1 MKERYLKFR
10 AAVDADRMLANCE
23 SLLKLELG
31 QTVSCW
37 HASAERALELLKENG
52 IPNAEKITF
61 PADGKTAYQDKI
73 TPLGWEATVGRLTV
87 LKGAGI
93 EPGFVAADYQR
104 HPFHLI
110 KGSTATEPGG
120 RIMRLITEE
129 QMLAGADPHD
139 ALVLIPPPA
148 HVSKFN
154 DAKFRRYLD
163 MGAVGVVTDYAK
175 NAVES
180 PDTMCWCNAFTEG
193 SNWHT
198 VAGER
203 DYINFCVT
211 PRTGQLLRDSC
222 ANGEVLI
229 KVESDGRRF
238 EDTVDVVTAMVPG
251 RRKEEF
257 WIFAHL
263 YEPLSNDNSAGV
275 AAAIETA
282 RLIMAQGKQQFSLRV
297 IFGLEHYGFA
307 AYASTRGDDLRGQV
321 LGGIDCDAMYLRSE
335 WGIDFRVAGPAVPFC
350 GNRLFRLLAD
360 EVKGLPGIP
369 AITFRNSFPTM
380 YEDDSFLS
388 DSTTGVPTLWPIRTG
403 HSFWHNSR
411 QTMDYIEKEAYATG
425 VALQAAVTQ
434 AILSPDAALLE
445 KALPAALEEL
455 RAEIP
460 RSVGDAREHLAYR
473 YEVLANDLRN
483 FGRALPPE
491 AVEPA
496 LKELEAEYA
505 RCQARL
511 APSHRPASKWLD
523 YAAQITPSRLTTG
536 LPYDLAK
543 LPIAKRKN
551 LPGRV
556 LYSPLSAILADMDGK
571 RDLAAIFRR
580 VEHELCRLMDEKEL
594 KTMLQ
599 AVFFLARAGYV
610 SLNGFK
616 GFGKE
621 EIVQVLRGLG
631 IRKGDFLLFH
641 SSLSAFGL
649 IDGGPGTVIAALR
662 EVLGEEGSFLL
673 PALTNCFVFLGGPG
687 ASIKTQPFDPQ
698 NYAAIWTGSLPRYFL
713 EHFPEAP
720 DSGHYTHRWCGM
732 GPLAAEACAHVKPDD
747 PPVGPDSPPAFAARH
762 KAKIVHF
769 GNSISSTTYLHCLED
784 LFDLP
789 GVESSFVKIK
799 RGSGWEYKE
808 VPRNLPGHR
817 DFYRNDAEECK
828 FFKAAVARGLEIRKK
843 DLGPGTVKVME
854 LEQLER
860 IGTEL
865 VKEDPL
871 IFLCD
876 SPECLSCRRLER
888 SWKKN

>member
-1 MKERYLKFR
+1 MKELYRKFR
-10 AAVDADRMLANCE
+10 AAVNGDRMLENCE
-23 SLLKLELG
+23 ALLKLELG

-37 HASAERALELLKENG
+37 HASAEKAFELLKQSG

-61 PADGKTAYQDKI
+61 PADGRTAYQDKI
-73 TPLGWEATVGRLTV
+73 TPLGWEATKGKITV
-87 LKGAGI
+87 LKAPGI

-129 QMLAGADPHD
+129 QMLAGADPRD

-154 DAKFRRYLD
+154 SVKFRRYLD
-163 MGAVGVVTDYAK
+163 MGAVGVVTDFAK

-193 SNWHT
+193 DNWHT

-211 PRTGQLLRDSC
+211 PRTGQLLRESC

-275 AAAIETA
+275 AAAMETA
-282 RLIMAQGKQQFSLRV
+282 RQIMAAGEQEFSLRV

-307 AYASTRGDDLRGQV
+307 AYASTRGTDLRGQV
-321 LGGIDCDAMYLRSE
+321 LGGIDYDAMYLRSE
-335 WGIDFRVAGPAVPFC
+335 WGVDFRCAGPAVPFY

-360 EVKGLPGIP
+360 EVRGLPGVP
-369 AITFRNSFPTM
+369 EITFRNGFRAM
-380 YEDDSFLS
+380 YEDDAFLG

-411 QTMDYIEKEAYATG
+411 QTMDYIEKEAYMTG
-425 VALQAAVTQ
+425 AALQTAVTAAV
-434 AILSPDAALLE
+434 LSPDKDKLGRVLAGALD
-445 KALPAALEEL
+445 EL
-455 RAEIP
+455 RAECALT
-460 RSVGDAREHLAYR
+460 VGDAKEHLSCR
-473 YEVLANDLRN
+473 YEALAGDLKN
-483 FGRALPPE
+483 FTRALPEE
-491 AVEPA
+491 AVAPLLTA
-496 LKELEAEYA
+496 LEKEYA
-505 RCQARL
+505 TCL
-511 APSHRPASKWLD
+511 AGVSGTREHSKWLD
-523 YAAQITPSRLTTG
+523 YAARIVPSRLTCG
-536 LPYDLAK
+536 LPYDQANVPLRQ
-543 LPIAKRKN
+543 RKV

-556 LYSPLSAILADMDGK
+556 LYSALSAILADMDGK

-580 VEHELCRLMDEKEL
+580 VEHEERTVMDDDKLKE
-594 KTMLQ
+594 MLR
-599 AVFFLARAGYV
+599 AVFRLTDEGYV
-610 SLNGFK
+610 SLNGF
-616 GFGKE
+616 
-621 EIVQVLRGLG
+621 RGLTKADIAEAFRRLG
-631 IRKGDFLLFH
+631 VGKGDFLLVH

-649 IDGGPGTVIAALR
+649 IDGGPGAVIEALR

-673 PALTNCFVFLGGPG
+673 PALTSPFVFLGGP
-687 ASIKTQPFDPQ
+687 ARSLNALPFDPE
-698 NYAAIWTGSLPRYFL
+698 NPDAVWTGALPRYFL
-713 EHFPEAP
+713 AHGLAEADSKHF
-720 DSGHYTHRWCGM
+720 THRWCGM
-732 GPLAAEACAHVKPDD
+732 GKLAVEACAKVKPDD

-762 KAKIVHF
+762 GGKILHF
-769 GNSISSTTYLHCLED
+769 GNSLGSTTFLHCLED
-784 LFDLP
+784 AFGLP
-789 GVESSFVKIK
+789 GVENSFIKIK
-799 RGSGWEYKE
+799 RGSACEYRQ

-817 DFYRNDAEECK
+817 DFYRKDAEECK
-828 FFKAAVARGLEIRKK
+828 FFKAAVARGLEIRRT
-843 DLGPGTVKVME
+843 DLGPGTVKLMDMA
-854 LEQLER
+854 QLAR
-860 IGTEL
+860 IGAEL
-865 VKEDPL
+865 VREDPL
-871 IFLCD
+871 ILLCD

-888 SWKKN
+888 NWKNN